1 MKTVIFQFEYGY
13 GDRERQ
19 VICRKPYDIQ
29 FVIQTCTESVKE
41 YAEKHGYDYRFIT
54 EPHETSYAPK
64 LWYKRDM
71 TCEWIYWLNDLADE
85 YDHIIVMDTDV
96 LVVDDSE
103 PFPINNTGYLCVN
116 SMDKNRRHT
125 LNGVNLKEHTQY
137 FVNSG
142 VVKLDKLTAKKLYNW
157 FKHNRDDNY
166 EYREDSGRLHVG
178 DQVHIL
184 KYLIEH
190 PEDFNPT
197 LPRKFNVCPMPSNIF
212 EEITNF
218 DEPAYFWHLVTNK
231 KADLLTFLFTNTEKY
246 DRI

>member
-1 MKTVIFQFEYGY
+1 
-13 GDRERQ
+13 
-19 VICRKPYDIQ
+19 
-29 FVIQTCTESVKE
+29 
-41 YAEKHGYDYRFIT
+41 
-54 EPHETSYAPK
+54 
-64 LWYKRDM
+64 
-71 TCEWIYWLNDLADE
+71 LADE